1 MRFLYYSDALCIEI
15 IRFSPK
21 DRPKIRQFFEFLK
34 ILNKKLII
42 FLSMFI
48 IIIII
53 LDLTINIRSTAMK
66 KGIFR
71 SVQIQEH

>member
-1 MRFLYYSDALCIEI
+1 M
-15 IRFSPK
+15 RFSPK
-21 DRPKIRQFFEFLK
+21 DRPKIRQFLEFLK

-42 FLSMFI
+42 FLSVF

-71 SVQIQEH
+71 SVQIQ

>member
-1 MRFLYYSDALCIEI
+1 M
-15 IRFSPK
+15 
-21 DRPKIRQFFEFLK
+21 
-34 ILNKKLII
+34 LNKKTNY
-42 FLSMFI
+42 FLVS

-71 SVQIQEH
+71 SVQILEH

>member
-1 MRFLYYSDALCIEI
+1 MRYVLKLM
-15 IRFSPK
+15 RFSPK

-42 FLSMFI
+42 FLSVFI
-48 IIIII
+48 KIIII
-53 LDLTINIRSTAMK
+53 LDLTINFRSTAMK

>member
-1 MRFLYYSDALCIEI
+1 M
-15 IRFSPK
+15 RFSPK
-21 DRPKIRQFFEFLK
+21 DRHKIRQLFEFLK
-34 ILNKKLII
+34 ILKKTNY
-42 FLSMFI
+42 FLSVFI